1 MENLENFKKIEKMK
15 SELSS
20 ELDSI
25 SSDLNVAKNNFNYNR
40 HHREYRGDDAYEFDI
55 KMHGAPNIDF
65 EELADEYFG
74 GAEFENNA
82 LGNMDFA
89 FREYLVKEVEDFV
102 EMLQNDQKIDWIKD
116 YFQVGRSGGWLVL
129 TLNDYTWS
137 DGDVSDKMDEIESE
151 FHYALDD
158 YSDEGDINLSSIK
171 KEFKKSMEEVDK
183 FRNDADNHISQ
194 LQEIEKLIK
203 IAKEEVG
210 RNFKDHLYSKKLEEE
225 IEKVKQLSIDFPK
238 YSKDDL
244 SNYVEYYLKDED
256 RPESKRYKEL
266 WGIKEPF
273 AKKIIIKSIQDKIL
287 EDYGGEMD
295 AQNEKM
301 SLSFDVGDTND
312 IKIKYISK
320 THIYGEIKGKKYKI
334 YIPDA
339 TLELLTYIDENI

>member
-15 SELSS
+15 SELSC

-210 RNFKDHLYSKKLEEE
+210 PNFKDHLYSKKLEEE
-225 IEKVKQLSIDFPK
+225 LETEVAKMLDTQLRK
-238 YSKDDL
+238 
-244 SNYVEYYLKDED
+244 LK
-256 RPESKRYKEL
+256 
-266 WGIKEPF
+266 
-273 AKKIIIKSIQDKIL
+273 
-287 EDYGGEMD
+287 
-295 AQNEKM
+295 
-301 SLSFDVGDTND
+301 
-312 IKIKYISK
+312 
-320 THIYGEIKGKKYKI
+320 
-334 YIPDA
+334 
-339 TLELLTYIDENI
+339 